1 MQANESNFGCVGNR
15 ECVWGSSGNG
25 LHVQKPAVGLRL
37 SAVLLL
43 CFLFLACAVAHAQW
57 APLAEDAGAAQ
68 RIAWWR
74 EARVGMFLHWG
85 VYAIPGRGE

>member
-1 MQANESNFGCVGNR
+1 MLTNESKCGVGNG
-15 ECVWGSSGNG
+15 EN
-25 LHVQKPAVGLRL
+25 VGK

-57 APLAEDAGAAQ
+57 APLVEDADAAQ

-85 VYAIPGRGE
+85 VYAIPGRVGAVE